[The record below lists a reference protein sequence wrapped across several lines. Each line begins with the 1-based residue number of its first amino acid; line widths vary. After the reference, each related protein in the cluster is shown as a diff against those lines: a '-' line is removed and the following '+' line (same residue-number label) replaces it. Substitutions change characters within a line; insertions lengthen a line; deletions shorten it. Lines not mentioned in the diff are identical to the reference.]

1 MPKKSAKDE
10 AAPRRRGAKAGVK
23 AAVIDVETERTLV
36 MRVLLHSPKDTLAGL
51 VAVAAIAAIVANA
64 LFLQTGRHP
73 APMFGTV
80 INLPAPSSVP
90 LSNPLPRPRPVG
102 ADTSPLEPRATEFRV
117 EPKPAEPKPA
127 EPKPAEHKLAE
138 KAPEKPVEATAS
150 TRSNDPMT
158 NLVKATTST
167 PPAAVRPP
175 APIPALSPAA
185 RRIAGV
191 QRALSEY
198 GYGNLKITGSMS
210 GETQAAIQKFE
221 REHKMQVT
229 GQVSDRLLRELAAA
243 IGHPVE

>member
-10 AAPRRRGAKAGVK
+10 AAPRRRGAKAGAK
-23 AAVIDVETERTLV
+23 AAVIDVETERNLV

-51 VAVAAIAAIVANA
+51 VAVAAIGAIVANA

-102 ADTSPLEPRATEFRV
+102 ADTSPLEPKATEFRV
-117 EPKPAEPKPA
+117 EPKPAERAAEKPA
-127 EPKPAEHKLAE
+127 
-138 KAPEKPVEATAS
+138 EKPVEATAS
-150 TRSNDPMT
+150 TLRPGSDPMT

-167 PPAAVRPP
+167 PPSAMRPP
-175 APIPALSPAA
+175 APIPTQQSPAA
-185 RRIAGV
+185 KRIAGV

-198 GYGNLKITGSMS
+198 GYGNLKITGGM
-210 GETQAAIQKFE
+210 GAETQSAIQKFE

-229 GQVSDRLLRELAAA
+229 GQVSDRLLRELGAA

>member
-10 AAPRRRGAKAGVK
+10 AAPRRRGAKAATV
-23 AAVIDVETERTLV
+23 DVETERNLV

-51 VAVAAIAAIVANA
+51 VAVAAIGAIVANA

-80 INLPAPSSVP
+80 INLPAPSSMQ

-102 ADTSPLEPRATEFRV
+102 ADTSPLEPRATEFR
-117 EPKPAEPKPA
+117 AEPKPA
-127 EPKPAEHKLAE
+127 ERAAE

-150 TRSNDPMT
+150 TRANDPMT
-158 NLVKATTST
+158 NLVKATTSA
-167 PPAAVRPP
+167 PPSAMRPP
-175 APIPALSPAA
+175 APIPVPQSPAA

-198 GYGNLKITGSMS
+198 GYGNLKITGTMS

-229 GQVSDRLLRELAAA
+229 GQLSDRLLRELGAA

>member
-10 AAPRRRGAKAGVK
+10 AAPRRRGAKAGAK
-23 AAVIDVETERTLV
+23 AAVIDVETERNLV

-90 LSNPLPRPRPVG
+90 LSNPMPRPRPVG

-117 EPKPAEPKPA
+117 EPKPAERA
-127 EPKPAEHKLAE
+127 AE

-158 NLVKATTST
+158 NLVKAATST
-167 PPAAVRPP
+167 PPAALRPP
-175 APIPALSPAA
+175 APVPAQSPAA

-198 GYGNLKITGSMS
+198 GYGNLKITGAMS
-210 GETQAAIQKFE
+210 GETQSAIQKFE

>member
-1 MPKKSAKDE
+1 VPKKSAKDE
-10 AAPRRRGAKAGVK
+10 AAPRRRGAKA
-23 AAVIDVETERTLV
+23 AVIDVETERNLV
-36 MRVLLHSPKDTLAGL
+36 VRVLLHSPKDTLAGL
-51 VAVAAIAAIVANA
+51 VAVAAISAIVANA

-80 INLPAPSSVP
+80 INLPAPSSLA

-102 ADTSPLEPRATEFRV
+102 ADTSPLEPRATEFR
-117 EPKPAEPKPA
+117 AEPRP
-127 EPKPAEHKLAE
+127 AE

-150 TRSNDPMT
+150 TPRSGDPMT
-158 NLVKATTST
+158 NLVKQTISAS
-167 PPAAVRPP
+167 PSVARPP
-175 APIPALSPAA
+175 APIPVQQSPAA

-198 GYGNLKITGSMS
+198 GYGNLKITGAM
-210 GETQAAIQKFE
+210 GAETQSAIQKFE

-229 GQVSDRLLRELAAA
+229 GQLSDRLLRELGAA

>member
-1 MPKKSAKDE
+1 VPKKSAKDE
-10 AAPRRRGAKAGVK
+10 AAPRRRGAKAATV
-23 AAVIDVETERTLV
+23 DVETERNLV

-51 VAVAAIAAIVANA
+51 VAVAAVGAIVANA

-80 INLPAPSSVP
+80 INLPAPSSMQ

-102 ADTSPLEPRATEFRV
+102 ADSSPLEPRATEFR
-117 EPKPAEPKPA
+117 AEPKPA
-127 EPKPAEHKLAE
+127 ERAAE

-150 TRSNDPMT
+150 TRANDPMT
-158 NLVKATTST
+158 NLVKQTTST
-167 PPAAVRPP
+167 PPSAMRPP
-175 APIPALSPAA
+175 APIPVPQSPAA

-198 GYGNLKITGSMS
+198 GYGNLKITGTMN
-210 GETQAAIQKFE
+210 GETQSAIQKFE

-229 GQVSDRLLRELAAA
+229 GQLSDRLLRELGAA

>member
-10 AAPRRRGAKAGVK
+10 AAPRRRGAKA
-23 AAVIDVETERTLV
+23 AVIDVETERNLV

-51 VAVAAIAAIVANA
+51 VAVAAIGAIVANA

-80 INLPAPSSVP
+80 INLPAPSSVS

-102 ADTSPLEPRATEFRV
+102 ADTSPLEPKATEFRV
-117 EPKPAEPKPA
+117 EPKPAERA
-127 EPKPAEHKLAE
+127 A
-138 KAPEKPVEATAS
+138 EKPVEATAS
-150 TRSNDPMT
+150 GPRSGSDPMT
-158 NLVKATTST
+158 SLVKATTST
-167 PPAAVRPP
+167 PLSAMRPP
-175 APIPALSPAA
+175 APIPVQQSPAA

-198 GYGNLKITGSMS
+198 GYGNLKVTGAMS
-210 GETQAAIQKFE
+210 GETQSAIQKFE
-221 REHKMQVT
+221 REHRMQVT
-229 GQVSDRLLRELAAA
+229 GQVSDRLLRELGAA

>member
-1 MPKKSAKDE
+1 VPKKSAKGE
-10 AAPRRRGAKAGVK
+10 AAPRRRGAKA
-23 AAVIDVETERTLV
+23 AVVDVETERNLV

-51 VAVAAIAAIVANA
+51 VAVAAISAIVANA

-102 ADTSPLEPRATEFRV
+102 ADTSPLEPKATEFRV
-117 EPKPAEPKPA
+117 EPKP
-127 EPKPAEHKLAE
+127 AE

-150 TRSNDPMT
+150 TPRSGSDPMT
-158 NLVKATTST
+158 NLVKQTASA
-167 PPAAVRPP
+167 PQSVAVARPP
-175 APIPALSPAA
+175 ASIPMQQSPAA
-185 RRIAGV
+185 KRIAGV

-198 GYGNLKITGSMS
+198 GYGNLKITGTMG
-210 GETQAAIQKFE
+210 GETQSAIQKFE

-229 GQVSDRLLRELAAA
+229 GLVSDRLLRELGAA

>member
-10 AAPRRRGAKAGVK
+10 AAPRRRGAKAATV
-23 AAVIDVETERTLV
+23 DVETERNLV

-51 VAVAAIAAIVANA
+51 VAVAAVGAIVANA

-80 INLPAPSSVP
+80 INLPAPSSMQ

-102 ADTSPLEPRATEFRV
+102 ADSSPLEPRATEFR
-117 EPKPAEPKPA
+117 AEPKPA
-127 EPKPAEHKLAE
+127 ERAAE

-150 TRSNDPMT
+150 TRANDPMT
-158 NLVKATTST
+158 NLVKQTTST
-167 PPAAVRPP
+167 PPSTMRPP
-175 APIPALSPAA
+175 APIPVPQSPAA

-198 GYGNLKITGSMS
+198 GYGNLKITGTMN
-210 GETQAAIQKFE
+210 GETQSAIQKFE

-229 GQVSDRLLRELAAA
+229 GQLSDRLLRELGAA

>member
-1 MPKKSAKDE
+1 MPKKSARDE
-10 AAPRRRGAKAGVK
+10 SSSRRRGAKA
-23 AAVIDVETERTLV
+23 AAIDVETERNLLL
-36 MRVLLHSPKDTLAGL
+36 RVLLYSPKDTLAGL
-51 VAVAAIAAIVANA
+51 VAVAAVGAVVANA

-90 LSNPLPRPRPVG
+90 LPNPLPRPRPVG

-117 EPKPAEPKPA
+117 EPKPAEPRAA
-127 EPKPAEHKLAE
+127 ERAPD
-138 KAPEKPVEATAS
+138 KAPEKPEATAS
-150 TRSNDPMT
+150 TARTADPMAA
-158 NLVKATTST
+158 LVKATTST
-167 PPAAVRPP
+167 PPSAAIARPP
-175 APIPALSPAA
+175 APVPVAQSPAA

-198 GYGNLKITGSMS
+198 GYGNLKITGTMS

-221 REHKMQVT
+221 REHRMQVT

>member
-10 AAPRRRGAKAGVK
+10 AAPRRRGAKDGAK
-23 AAVIDVETERTLV
+23 AAVIDVETERNLV

-80 INLPAPSSVP
+80 INLPVPSSVP
-90 LSNPLPRPRPVG
+90 LPNPLPRPRPVG

-117 EPKPAEPKPA
+117 EPKPAERA
-127 EPKPAEHKLAE
+127 AE
-138 KAPEKPVEATAS
+138 KPVEKPVEATAS
-150 TRSNDPMT
+150 TPRAGNDPMT
-158 NLVKATTST
+158 NLVKATTAT
-167 PPAAVRPP
+167 PPSAMRPP
-175 APIPALSPAA
+175 APIPLPQSPAA

-198 GYGNLKITGSMS
+198 GYGNLKITGTIG
-210 GETQAAIQKFE
+210 GETQSAIQKFE
-221 REHKMQVT
+221 REHKMPVT

>member
-1 MPKKSAKDE
+1 MPKKSANDE
-10 AAPRRRGAKAGVK
+10 AAPRRRGAKGGAK
-23 AAVIDVETERTLV
+23 AAVIDVETERNLV

-51 VAVAAIAAIVANA
+51 VAVAAIGAIVANA

-90 LSNPLPRPRPVG
+90 LSNPMPRPRPVG
-102 ADTSPLEPRATEFRV
+102 ADTSPLEPKATEFRV
-117 EPKPAEPKPA
+117 EPKSAERAAEKPA
-127 EPKPAEHKLAE
+127 
-138 KAPEKPVEATAS
+138 EKPVEATAS
-150 TRSNDPMT
+150 TPRAANDPMT

-167 PPAAVRPP
+167 PPSAIRPP
-175 APIPALSPAA
+175 APIPQQSPAA

-198 GYGNLKITGSMS
+198 GYGNLKITGTMG
-210 GETQAAIQKFE
+210 GETQSAIQKFE
-221 REHKMQVT
+221 REHKMPVT

>member
-10 AAPRRRGAKAGVK
+10 AAPRRRSAK
-23 AAVIDVETERTLV
+23 AAVIDVETERNLV
-36 MRVLLHSPKDTLAGL
+36 MRVLLHSPKDSLAGL
-51 VAVAAIAAIVANA
+51 VAVAAVGAIVANA

-80 INLPAPSSVP
+80 INLPAPSSVS

-102 ADTSPLEPRATEFRV
+102 ADTSPLEPRATEFR
-117 EPKPAEPKPA
+117 AEPKPVERAA
-127 EPKPAEHKLAE
+127 EKPA
-138 KAPEKPVEATAS
+138 EKPVEATAS
-150 TRSNDPMT
+150 TRASDPMA

-167 PPAAVRPP
+167 PPAAMRPP
-175 APIPALSPAA
+175 APIPMQSPAA

-198 GYGNLKITGSMS
+198 GYGNLKITGTMS
-210 GETQAAIQKFE
+210 AETQSAIQKFE

-229 GQVSDRLLRELAAA
+229 GQVSDRLLRELGAA
-243 IGHPVE
+243 IGRPVE

>member
-10 AAPRRRGAKAGVK
+10 AAPRRRGAKA
-23 AAVIDVETERTLV
+23 AVIDVETERNLAL
-36 MRVLLHSPKDTLAGL
+36 RILLHSPKDTLAGL
-51 VAVAAIAAIVANA
+51 VAVAAIGAIVANA

-102 ADTSPLEPRATEFRV
+102 ADTSPLEPRATEFR
-117 EPKPAEPKPA
+117 AEPKPTETKAA
-127 EPKPAEHKLAE
+127 ERAAE
-138 KAPEKPVEATAS
+138 KAPEKAVEATAS
-150 TRSNDPMT
+150 TPRSADPMT
-158 NLVKATTST
+158 NLVKQTMSA
-167 PPAAVRPP
+167 PASVAVARPP
-175 APIPALSPAA
+175 APIPVQQSPAA

-198 GYGNLKITGSMS
+198 GYGNLKITGAM
-210 GETQAAIQKFE
+210 GAETQSAIQKFE

-229 GQVSDRLLRELAAA
+229 GQVSERLLRELAAA

>member
-10 AAPRRRGAKAGVK
+10 AAPRRRGAKA
-23 AAVIDVETERTLV
+23 AVIDVETERNLV
-36 MRVLLHSPKDTLAGL
+36 LRVLLHSPKDTLAGL
-51 VAVAAIAAIVANA
+51 VAVAAIGAIVANA

-80 INLPAPSSVP
+80 INLPAPSSMA

-102 ADTSPLEPRATEFRV
+102 ADTSPLEPRATEFR
-117 EPKPAEPKPA
+117 AEPKPA
-127 EPKPAEHKLAE
+127 EPRPADKP
-138 KAPEKPVEATAS
+138 PERPVEATAS
-150 TRSNDPMT
+150 TPRSGDPMT
-158 NLVKATTST
+158 NLVKQTISA
-167 PPAAVRPP
+167 PPSVSRPP
-175 APIPALSPAA
+175 APIPVQQGPAA

-198 GYGNLKITGSMS
+198 GYGNLKITGAM
-210 GETQAAIQKFE
+210 GAETQSAIQKFE

-229 GQVSDRLLRELAAA
+229 GQLSDRLLRELGAA

>member
-10 AAPRRRGAKAGVK
+10 AAPRRRGAKAGAK
-23 AAVIDVETERTLV
+23 AAVIDVETERNIV

-51 VAVAAIAAIVANA
+51 VAVAAIGAIVANA

-80 INLPAPSSVP
+80 INLPAPSSLP

-102 ADTSPLEPRATEFRV
+102 ADTSPLEPKATEFRV
-117 EPKPAEPKPA
+117 EPKPAERAAERPA
-127 EPKPAEHKLAE
+127 
-138 KAPEKPVEATAS
+138 EKPVEATAS
-150 TRSNDPMT
+150 TLRPGSDPMT

-167 PPAAVRPP
+167 PPSAMRPP
-175 APIPALSPAA
+175 APIPMQQSPAA
-185 RRIAGV
+185 KRIVGV

-198 GYGNLKITGSMS
+198 GYGNLKITGAM
-210 GETQAAIQKFE
+210 GAETQSAIQKFE

-229 GQVSDRLLRELAAA
+229 GQVSDRLLRELGAA

>member
-10 AAPRRRGAKAGVK
+10 AAPRRRSTK
-23 AAVIDVETERTLV
+23 AAVVDVETERNFV

-90 LSNPLPRPRPVG
+90 LPNPLPRPRPVG

-117 EPKPAEPKPA
+117 EPKPAEPKP
-127 EPKPAEHKLAE
+127 ESKPESKPAERGAE
-138 KAPEKPVEATAS
+138 KASDKPVEATAS
-150 TRSNDPMT
+150 TRASDPMT

-167 PPAAVRPP
+167 PPAALRPP
-175 APIPALSPAA
+175 APIPAQSPAA

-210 GETQAAIQKFE
+210 AETQAAIQRFE

-229 GQVSDRLLRELAAA
+229 GQVSDRLLRELATA
-243 IGHPVE
+243 IGRPVE

>member
-10 AAPRRRGAKAGVK
+10 AAPRRRGAKGGAK
-23 AAVIDVETERTLV
+23 AAVIDVETERNLV
-36 MRVLLHSPKDTLAGL
+36 MRVLLHSPKDTMAGL
-51 VAVAAIAAIVANA
+51 VAVAAIGAIVANA
-64 LFLQTGRHP
+64 LFLQIGRHP

-90 LSNPLPRPRPVG
+90 LSNPMPRPRPVG
-102 ADTSPLEPRATEFRV
+102 ADTSPLEPKATEFRV
-117 EPKPAEPKPA
+117 EPRPAERAAEKPA
-127 EPKPAEHKLAE
+127 
-138 KAPEKPVEATAS
+138 EKPVEATAS
-150 TRSNDPMT
+150 TPRAGNDPMT

-167 PPAAVRPP
+167 PPSAIRPP
-175 APIPALSPAA
+175 APIPAQQSPAA

-198 GYGNLKITGSMS
+198 GYGNLKITGTMG
-210 GETQAAIQKFE
+210 GETQSAIQKFE
-221 REHKMQVT
+221 REHKMPVT

>member
-1 MPKKSAKDE
+1 MPRKSAKDE
-10 AAPRRRGAKAGVK
+10 AAPRRRGAKA
-23 AAVIDVETERTLV
+23 AVIDVETERNLV

-51 VAVAAIAAIVANA
+51 VAVAAIGAIVANA

-80 INLPAPSSVP
+80 INLPVPSSVP

-102 ADTSPLEPRATEFRV
+102 ADTSPLEPRATEFR
-117 EPKPAEPKPA
+117 A
-127 EPKPAEHKLAE
+127 EPKPAEHAAE
-138 KAPEKPVEATAS
+138 KVPEKPVEATAS
-150 TRSNDPMT
+150 TPRAGDPLT
-158 NLVKATTST
+158 NLVKQTTSS
-167 PPAAVRPP
+167 PSVAVARPP
-175 APIPALSPAA
+175 APIPVQHGPAA

-198 GYGNLKITGSMS
+198 GYGNLKITGAMS
-210 GETQAAIQKFE
+210 GETQSAIQKFE

-229 GQVSDRLLRELAAA
+229 GQVSDRLLRELSAA